1 MLNFDNWLLELQ
13 LSITLQIQLSFGW
26 MKGEE
31 KSGEVEDWNC
41 FAVRGGMSF
50 VWINDLGL
58 EKQGGTIKVIVN

>member
-1 MLNFDNWLLELQ
+1 M
-13 LSITLQIQLSFGW
+13 TLQIQLSFGC

-41 FAVRGGMSF
+41 FTVRGGMSF

-58 EKQGGTIKVIVN
+58 EKRGDTIKLIVN